1 MIITIAGKAGSGKST
16 VAKGIAR
23 KLGLKHYSMGD
34 LQRKYAKEKGL
45 TIEELGA
52 LEAKDDKI
60 DKEVDAYQTKLSEQE
75 DNFII
80 DGWISFHFIPK
91 AIKIFLDCD
100 ENIGAKRIFSDTTK
114 GKRDESERKTESFE
128 HAKEVLIERMKV
140 NRERWVRY
148 YGKSADF
155 MDMDNYDFV
164 IDTSNIDAA
173 NAINQIINFINK
185 SKN

>member
-1 MIITIAGKAGSGKST
+1 MGGSGKTT
-16 VAKGIAR
+16 VAKLVAK

-60 DKEVDAYQTKLSEQE
+60 DREVDSYQTKLSEQE
-75 DNFII
+75 DDFII
-80 DGWISFHFIPK
+80 DGWLSFHFIPK

-100 ENIGAKRIFSDTTK
+100 EDVGAKRIFSDTTK

-128 HAKEVLIERMKV
+128 HAKDVLVKRMKV

-148 YGKSADF
+148 YGNDADF
-155 MDMDNYDFV
+155 TNKSHYDLI
-164 IDTSNIDAA
+164 IDSTNID
-173 NAINQIINFINK
+173 INSVVDKITSFV
-185 SKN
+185 STRE